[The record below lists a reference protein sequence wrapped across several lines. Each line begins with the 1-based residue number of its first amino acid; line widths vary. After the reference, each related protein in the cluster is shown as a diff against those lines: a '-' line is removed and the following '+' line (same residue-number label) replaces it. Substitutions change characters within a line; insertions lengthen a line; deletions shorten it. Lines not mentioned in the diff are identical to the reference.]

1 MTGINKAKI
10 QDTTQ
15 VQIRK
20 NKCIEKCYKKN
31 MQDIGDSSS
40 IHDKIE

>member
-20 NKCIEKCYKKN
+20 NQCIEKCYKKN
-31 MQDIGDSSS
+31 MQSDPSS
-40 IHDKIE
+40 IHDTIE